1 VWFDWWIEQPA
12 FELDLQRFAA
22 FRVAQSKHAVVI
34 NYKNNAF
41 VKNSIRSPGIS
52 SESLPVLLG

>member
-22 FRVAQSKHAVVI
+22 FYNRVVQSKHAVVI
-34 NYKNNAF
+34 HHRISAF
-41 VKNSIRSPGIS
+41 VKNSIRT
-52 SESLPVLLG
+52 PVNLI